1 MSRDIFTKDGKS
13 TVVSDNAPSPALV
26 HIHLMQLYYTTTISC
41 HQVQNPATNC
51 QKMPFSA
58 NPAKLLTLVFVCDII
73 FIFFKIQYVNFS
85 AFLFLVKFYF
95 PACGIKTSAFLF
107 YPGWSLSNLLFS
119 FIFRFHFN
127 LPRSH
132 RKFFSNMLGIA

>member
-1 MSRDIFTKDGKS
+1 LSRDIFTKAGKS

-26 HIHLMQLYYTTTISC
+26 RIHLIQLYYTTTISC
-41 HQVQNPATNC
+41 HQGQNPATNC

-73 FIFFKIQYVNFS
+73 FIFFQNPICKFFR
-85 AFLFLVKFYF
+85 FLFLVKFYF

-107 YPGWSLSNLLFS
+107 YPG
-119 FIFRFHFN
+119 
-127 LPRSH
+127 
-132 RKFFSNMLGIA
+132 